1 MIVSYKGSNEILSEK
16 MPFEQKKIKEA
27 RIKI

>member
-1 MIVSYKGSNEILSEK
+1 MIVYSKRSKEIIGEDV
-16 MPFEQKKIKEA
+16 FEQKKIKEA